1 MSEAVWDV
9 EADGPEPVPLPA
21 ASFVP
26 SLLDA
31 DVAPDDVA
39 AWAATVTPG
48 SATVKPLAALDPGR
62 LSDAALVDALVAWEK
77 HVAWVQAQQHKLL
90 AVMASRPVAPG
101 PLGRLDKQWVREDVA
116 AALRLSG
123 RTAADRLA
131 FATELS
137 RLPATLDVLD
147 RGEISN
153 LHARTLAEATVT
165 LDDATASTVEAAVL
179 PKAPT
184 QALPNFKRSVTKAV
198 LTVAPKT
205 AEEQHAEA
213 VTQRRVVRTPDGSG
227 MSWVSMLLADAA
239 AGTVMTAIDALARR
253 IPKTDPR
260 TADQRRADAAVQLA
274 LHALHGSTT
283 GTATGTRVAT
293 AAEVDAGQGFAT
305 AAGIGAGSSGCTFGD
320 LSREHGMRPSVQV
333 TVALSTL
340 LGLDEQPGELDGT
353 GPIPASVARRIAAD
367 PTGTWRRL
375 VTDELGRLV
384 DYGRTTYRPPKDLT
398 DYVIARDRT
407 CRFPHCNRRA
417 ARCEIDH
424 REAWECGG
432 ATCAFN
438 LDALCPRHH
447 HGKHEAGWTPRRLPN
462 GDLEWTSPTGHVYI
476 KEAAAYPIDQTL
488 HPPEP
493 TARPEPAGAIE
504 LAERAELAQRAEPVE
519 RTQLGER
526 AELTKQTAADLDPP
540 PF

>member
-1 MSEAVWDV
+1 
-9 EADGPEPVPLPA
+9 
-21 ASFVP
+21 
-26 SLLDA
+26 
-31 DVAPDDVA
+31 
-39 AWAATVTPG
+39 
-48 SATVKPLAALDPGR
+48 
-62 LSDAALVDALVAWEK
+62 
-77 HVAWVQAQQHKLL
+77 
-90 AVMASRPVAPG
+90 
-101 PLGRLDKQWVREDVA
+101 
-116 AALRLSG
+116 
-123 RTAADRLA
+123 
-131 FATELS
+131 
-137 RLPATLDVLD
+137 
-147 RGEISN
+147 
-153 LHARTLAEATVT
+153 
-165 LDDATASTVEAAVL
+165 
-179 PKAPT
+179 
-184 QALPNFKRSVTKAV
+184 

-205 AEEQHAEA
+205 AEEAHAEA
-213 VTQRRVVRTPDGSG
+213 VTQRRVVRTPDGAG

-239 AGTVMTAIDALARR
+239 AGTVMTAIDAIARR

-274 LHALHGSTT
+274 LHALHGSTGAGTTT
-283 GTATGTRVAT
+283 GI
-293 AAEVDAGQGFAT
+293 DAGV
-305 AAGIGAGSSGCTFGD
+305 AAGAAAGVGAGGG
-320 LSREHGMRPSVQV
+320 LGPLPREHGMRPAVHV

-353 GPIPASVARRIAAD
+353 GSIPASVARRIAAD
-367 PTGTWRRL
+367 ETGTWRRL

-417 ARCEIDH
+417 ARCEVDH

-438 LDALCPRHH
+438 LEALCPRHH
-447 HGKHEAGWTPRRLPN
+447 HGKHETGWTPRRLPN

-476 KEAAAYPIDQTL
+476 KEAATYPIDQTL

-504 LAERAELAQRAEPVE
+504 LAERAEPVE

-526 AELTKQTAADLDPP
+526 AELTKQTAAGLDPP

>member
-1 MSEAVWDV
+1 MSDTVWDV
-9 EADGPEPVPLPA
+9 AVDGPEPVPLPA
-21 ASFVP
+21 AAFVP

-39 AWAATVTPG
+39 AWAASVTPG
-48 SATVKPLAALDPGR
+48 SATVKPLAALDPRR
-62 LSDAALVDALVAWEK
+62 LSAAALVDALVAWEK

-90 AVMASRPVAPG
+90 ALMASRPVAAG
-101 PLGRLDKQWVREDVA
+101 RLGRLDKQWVQEDVA

-137 RLPATLDVLD
+137 RLPATLDVLG

-153 LHARTLAEATVT
+153 LHARSLAEATVA
-165 LDDATASTVEAAVL
+165 LDDAAASKVEAAVL

-184 QALPNFKRSVTKAV
+184 QAVGNFRRSVNRAM

-205 AEEQHAEA
+205 AEEAHAEA
-213 VTQRRVVRTPDGSG
+213 VTQRRVVRTPDGAG

-239 AGTVMTAIDALARR
+239 AGTVMTAIDAIARR
-253 IPKTDPR
+253 IGKTDPR

-274 LHALHGSTT
+274 IDALHGT
-283 GTATGTRVAT
+283 GG
-293 AAEVDAGQGFAT
+293 
-305 AAGIGAGSSGCTFGD
+305 GD
-320 LSREHGMRPSVQV
+320 LPSEHGMRPSVQV

-367 PTGTWRRL
+367 ETGTWRRL
-375 VTDELGRLV
+375 VTDELGKLI
-384 DYGRTTYRPPKDLT
+384 DYGRRTYRPPKDLA

-417 ARCEIDH
+417 ARCEVDH

-438 LDALCPRHH
+438 LDVLCPRHH
-447 HGKHEAGWTPRRLPN
+447 HGKHEAGWQPRRLPN
-462 GDLEWTSPTGHVYI
+462 GDLEWTSPSGHIYR
-476 KEAAAYPIDQTL
+476 KEAATYPIDQT
-488 HPPEP
+488 
-493 TARPEPAGAIE
+493 
-504 LAERAELAQRAEPVE
+504 AEPS
-519 RTQLGER
+519 RPTD
-526 AELTKQTAADLDPP
+526 ASQTDPDPP
-540 PF
+540 TF